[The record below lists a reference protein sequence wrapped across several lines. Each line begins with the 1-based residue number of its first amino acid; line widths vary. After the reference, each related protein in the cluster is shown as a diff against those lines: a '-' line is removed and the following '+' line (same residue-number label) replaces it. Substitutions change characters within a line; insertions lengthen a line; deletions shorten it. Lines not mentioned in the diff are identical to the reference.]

1 MGFKGISWSIS
12 GNIFR
17 VIACTN
23 VCFVHCSYLSKCR
36 YCRRTF
42 DFLKEISLPLLCSTM
57 QWEFTL
63 SSQIEILSWERN
75 GSLKIRGH
83 EGSDFKLFQELCL
96 TRSKVETF
104 KILRLFGVKKK
115 TLVSGVKT
123 LQRWRLPSTQHIWS
137 TTAQRGSCSFQV
149 WLVIQ
154 LQSTKKDNSTCR
166 EVLMIYCEYSSNA
179 IIVKLIYN

>member
-1 MGFKGISWSIS
+1 MNKDRIWKIIQEWVCHLNEYTTANKHGDYTWSVLSNSSFFLLVCDIRTSQGSKGKLLIINDNCMGFKGISWSIS
-12 GNIFR
+12 GDIFR

-96 TRSKVETF
+96 TRIKVETF

-115 TLVSGVKT
+115 KP
-123 LQRWRLPSTQHIWS
+123 W
-137 TTAQRGSCSFQV
+137 
-149 WLVIQ
+149 
-154 LQSTKKDNSTCR
+154 
-166 EVLMIYCEYSSNA
+166 
-179 IIVKLIYN
+179 

>member
-23 VCFVHCSYLSKCR
+23 VCFVHSSYLSKCR

-115 TLVSGVKT
+115 NPGKWGQDTSKMKTTFYPTHLVDN
-123 LQRWRLPSTQHIWS
+123 
-137 TTAQRGSCSFQV
+137 CSKGELF
-149 WLVIQ
+149 L
-154 LQSTKKDNSTCR
+154 
-166 EVLMIYCEYSSNA
+166 SS
-179 IIVKLIYN
+179 LIGHPTSKHEER

>member
-1 MGFKGISWSIS
+1 MPILPTNLWLLIRNQPTIVVFHYAMGIHAIT
-12 GNIFR
+12 
-17 VIACTN
+17 TN
-23 VCFVHCSYLSKCR
+23 WNTKLREEWV
-36 YCRRTF
+36 
-42 DFLKEISLPLLCSTM
+42 
-57 QWEFTL
+57 
-63 SSQIEILSWERN
+63 
-75 GSLKIRGH
+75 LKIRGH

-104 KILRLFGVKKK
+104 KILRLFGFKKK

>member
-63 SSQIEILSWERN
+63 SPRIEILSWERN
-75 GSLKIRGH
+75 GSLKIRGD

-115 TLVSGVKT
+115 PWKVGSRHFKDEDYLLPNTSG
-123 LQRWRLPSTQHIWS
+123 R
-137 TTAQRGSCSFQV
+137 
-149 WLVIQ
+149 Q
-154 LQSTKKDNSTCR
+154 LLKGGVVPFKFDW
-166 EVLMIYCEYSSNA
+166 SSNFKA
-179 IIVKLIYN
+179 RRKIIRHVERYWLSIVSIPVMPL